1 MVQLSKGPSSL
12 SAIKYKHT
20 SDAYR
25 SRVSSANQFR
35 QCKYLSPLEVFI
47 FFFFYIFS
55 PFVLSLLDLS
65 KSKSTLVFQLS
76 LCIHRVGWPA
86 RSPRYLYI
94 CIHIQIYIYMENR
107 KPELGELKI
116 YRQLI
121 EIYYYIILYRRDM
134 YTLHGDKSPS
144 RGKVFPPKTCY

>member
-1 MVQLSKGPSSL
+1 MLIG
-12 SAIKYKHT
+12 
-20 SDAYR
+20 
-25 SRVSSANQFR
+25 RVCRVRINFDNANI
-35 QCKYLSPLEVFI
+35 CHPWKYLFI
-47 FFFFYIFS
+47 FFFYIFS

-94 CIHIQIYIYMENR
+94 CIHIQIYIYMANR

-144 RGKVFPPKTCY
+144 RGKVFRPKTCY